1 MSRVAKNPINIGD
14 ASVTLEGQVLVVKG
28 KQGVLNYTLSKLVK
42 LSLEE
47 KVLQVIPVD
56 DSSEA
61 DALAGT
67 TRANVANV
75 LIGVTE
81 GFKKV
86 LQLVGVGYRANVQ
99 GNKLHLTLGF
109 SHPVVYDIPLGI
121 TITTSTPTEIVIQGS
136 DKQLVGQVA
145 AEIRRYRP
153 PEPYKGKGVRYANE
167 RIKLKETKKK

>member
-14 ASVTLEGQVLVVKG
+14 ANVTLDGQVLVVKG
-28 KQGVLNYTLSKLVK
+28 KQGVLNYTCNKLVK
-42 LSLEE
+42 LSLDE

-99 GNKLHLTLGF
+99 GKKLHLTLGF
-109 SHPVVYDIPLGI
+109 SHPVIYDIPDGI
-121 TITTSTPTEIVIQGS
+121 TVTASTPTEIAIQGS

-153 PEPYKGKGVRYANE
+153 PEPYKGKGVRYFGE
-167 RIKLKETKKK
+167 LIKLKETKKK

>member
-28 KQGVLNYTLSKLVK
+28 KQGVLNYTLNKLVK
-42 LSLEE
+42 LNLEE
-47 KVLQVIPVD
+47 KVLQVIPAD
-56 DSSEA
+56 DSNEA

-109 SHPVVYDIPLGI
+109 SHPVVYNIPLGI
-121 TITTSTPTEIVIQGS
+121 TVTTSTPTEIVIQGS

>member
-28 KQGVLNYTLSKLVK
+28 KQGVLNYTLNKLVK

-47 KVLQVIPVD
+47 KVLQVIPAD

-109 SHPVVYDIPLGI
+109 SHPVVYAIPLGI